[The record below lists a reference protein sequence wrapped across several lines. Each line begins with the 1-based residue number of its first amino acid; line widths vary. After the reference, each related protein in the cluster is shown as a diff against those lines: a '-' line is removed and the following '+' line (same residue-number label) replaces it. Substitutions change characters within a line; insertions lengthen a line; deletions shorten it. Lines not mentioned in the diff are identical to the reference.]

1 MGWRTAMIQVAK
13 VVVDVPSKGTDRPFD
28 YLVPEELIG
37 EVQLGSR
44 VEVPFGPRKILG
56 YVVGISLSSSA
67 QKLKNIL
74 DVKDILPPLTQELL
88 QLGQAMAEEY
98 FCHTI
103 TAFQSM
109 IPAVLKG
116 KYQKKI
122 HLGSKDIP
130 FDGAAEGLQQLLEK
144 KSSCSYEEAEQLVGR
159 AVLRKLIQNQSVLVE
174 EHVGDRVTKERI
186 SWVRLIDQV
195 DIRMIPARA
204 KKQHEVMQYLLN
216 DLKEIPL
223 PTLLAATGANRQTV
237 KALEE
242 RGMVRIEEREQYRD
256 PYRNASFVP
265 SVPLAL
271 TEEQQKAYETITK
284 PIKEEQYETILLHG
298 VTGSGKTEIYLQSI
312 EEVLNK
318 EKEAIVLVPEISL
331 TPQMVDRF
339 KGRFGDKVAVL
350 HSRLSAGERYDE
362 WRKIRRGEVQV
373 AIGARSAIF
382 APFTNLGL
390 IIIDEEH
397 ESSYKQEES
406 PRYHARE
413 IARWRAQF
421 HQAAVVLGSATPSLE
436 SYFHARTNVYSWV
449 TLQERVQGRPFP
461 TIKTVDM
468 REELKSGNRT
478 MFSKDLTTSIQETIS
493 RGEQVVLFLNRRGYA
508 TFVLCRSCG
517 EVANCEHCDIA
528 LTYHHTNRTV
538 RCHYCGYTENVP
550 TSCPNCQSE
559 HIRHFGTGTQKVEE
573 ELGKHFPG
581 IRVIRMDMDTTS
593 KKGSHERLLRSFGEG
608 EADILLG
615 TQMIAKGLDFPKVT
629 LVGVIAADSML
640 HLPDFRSVERTYQL
654 LTQVSGRAGRHEQPG
669 KVIIQTYQEDHYSI
683 QMVANHESETF
694 YRKELLLR
702 KQHHYP
708 PFCGLFTITIS
719 HTDRVLAMKRAV
731 EIANLLKGNNG
742 YEVLGPVAPS
752 VSKIKDR
759 HRIQVMVKYTH
770 DFEVIREIQS
780 KWRTIEEW
788 PKDKELRIQI
798 DRDGEIG
805 VSANVHTQ
813 HREIS
818 RSHS

>member
-1 MGWRTAMIQVAK
+1 MIQVAK
-13 VVVDVPSKGTDRPFD
+13 VVVDVPSKGTNRPFD

-37 EVQLGSR
+37 EVQIGSR

-56 YVVGISLSSSA
+56 YVIGITLSSPSK
-67 QKLKNIL
+67 KLKNIL
-74 DVKDILPPLTQELL
+74 DVKDILPPLTQELIR
-88 QLGQAMAEEY
+88 LGQAMADEY

-116 KYQKKI
+116 KYQKKVI
-122 HLGSKDIP
+122 LGTNTLNVDKEIEP
-130 FDGAAEGLQQLLEK
+130 LRQLLENK
-144 KSSCSYEEAEQLVGR
+144 ISCSFEEAEQLVGR
-159 AVLRKLIQNQSVLVE
+159 PALRKSIQYGHIEVE

-186 SWVRLIDQV
+186 SWVKVKRTDVLE
-195 DIRMIPARA
+195 IPKRA
-204 KKQHEVMQYLLN
+204 KKQLEVMQYLLQN
-216 DLKEIPL
+216 HEEIAL
-223 PTLLAATGANRQTV
+223 PTLLAKTGASRQTV
-237 KALEE
+237 KSLAE
-242 RGMVRIEEREQYRD
+242 RGLVQIEEREQYRD
-256 PYRNASFVP
+256 PYRDATFQP
-265 SVPLAL
+265 TVPLAL
-271 TEEQQKAYETITK
+271 TVEQQQAFDTVKK
-284 PIKEEQYETILLHG
+284 PIEQEQYQTILLHG

-312 EEVLNK
+312 EEVLQRGR
-318 EKEAIVLVPEISL
+318 EAIVLVPEISL

-339 KGRFGDKVAVL
+339 KGRFGEKVAVL

-382 APFTNLGL
+382 APFTRLGL
-390 IIIDEEH
+390 VIIDEEH

-421 HQAAVVLGSATPSLE
+421 HQATVVLGSATPSLE
-436 SYFHARTNVYSWV
+436 SYFHARTDVYSWV
-449 TLQERVQGRPFP
+449 TLKERVKGRPFP
-461 TIKTVDM
+461 TVETVDM
-468 REELKSGNRT
+468 REELKQGNRT
-478 MFSKDLTTSIQETIS
+478 MFSKALTLAIQKTIA

-538 RCHYCGYTENVP
+538 RCHYCGYTEKVP
-550 TSCPNCQSE
+550 TTCPKCQSE
-559 HIRHFGTGTQKVEE
+559 HVRHFGTGTQKVEK
-573 ELGKHFPG
+573 ELVKHFPG
-581 IRVIRMDMDTTS
+581 VRVIRMDMDTTS

-629 LVGVIAADSML
+629 LVGVIAADTML
-640 HLPDFRSVERTYQL
+640 KLPDFRAVERTYQL

-683 QMVANHESETF
+683 QMVANHESEAF

-731 EIANLLKGNNG
+731 EIANVLKGNRD

-752 VSKIKDR
+752 ISKIKDR
-759 HRIQVMVKYTH
+759 HRIQVMVKYPN
-770 DFEVIREIQS
+770 DQEIIREIQS
-780 KWRTIEEW
+780 KWKTVEEW
-788 PKDKELRIQI
+788 PRDKELRMQI

-813 HREIS
+813 HREVS
-818 RSHS
+818 RSHT

>member
-1 MGWRTAMIQVAK
+1 MIQVAK

-28 YLVPEELIG
+28 YLVPENLIG
-37 EVQLGSR
+37 EVKLGSR

-56 YVVGISLSSSA
+56 YVVGLTLSA
-67 QKLKNIL
+67 PTQKLKNIL

-122 HLGSKDIP
+122 YLGTVDALVDLDIEP
-130 FDGAAEGLQQLLEK
+130 LVQLLEK
-144 KSSCSYEEAEQLVGR
+144 KRSCTFEEAEETVGR
-159 AVLRKLIQNQSVLVE
+159 PTLRKAIQSKIVLVE

-186 SWVRLIDQV
+186 AWVRLKHTNME
-195 DIRMIPARA
+195 DIPKRA
-204 KKQHEVMQYLLN
+204 KKQLEVMQYLMEHPK
-216 DLKEIPL
+216 DIPL
-223 PTLLAATGANRQTV
+223 ATLLSETGANRQTV

-242 RGMVRIEEREQYRD
+242 RGMIQLEDREQYRD
-256 PYRNASFVP
+256 PYRNATFVP
-265 SVPLAL
+265 TVPLEL
-271 TEEQQKAYETITK
+271 TDEQQQAFDTITK
-284 PIKEEQYETILLHG
+284 PIEEGHYQTVLLHG

-312 EEVLNK
+312 EKVLQQN
-318 EKEAIVLVPEISL
+318 KEAIVLVPEISL

-382 APFTNLGL
+382 APFMKLGL

-421 HQAAVVLGSATPSLE
+421 HQATLILGSATPSLE
-436 SYFHARTNVYSWV
+436 SYFHARTNAYAWV
-449 TLQERVQGRPFP
+449 TLNERVKGRPFP
-461 TIKTVDM
+461 KVETVDM
-468 REELKSGNRT
+468 REELKQGNRT
-478 MFSKDLTTSIQETIS
+478 MFSKALTTSIQETIA

-517 EVANCEHCDIA
+517 EVANCDHCDIA

-538 RCHYCGYTENVP
+538 RCHYCGYTEQVP
-550 TSCPNCQSE
+550 TTCPKCQSE

-573 ELGKHFPG
+573 ELSKHFPG

-608 EADILLG
+608 EADVLLG

-629 LVGVIAADSML
+629 LVGVIAADTML
-640 HLPDFRSVERTYQL
+640 NLPDFRSVERTYQL

-683 QMVANHESETF
+683 QMVANHESESF

-708 PFCGLFTITIS
+708 PFCGLFTITVS
-719 HTDRVLAMKRAV
+719 HVDRVLAMKYAV
-731 EIANLLKGNNG
+731 DITNVLKENAV
-742 YEVLGPVAPS
+742 YEVLGPVAPT

-759 HRIQVMVKYTH
+759 HRIQVMVKYPQ
-770 DFEVIREIQS
+770 DPEIIKGIQT
-780 KWRTIEEW
+780 KWKTIESW

-805 VSANVHTQ
+805 VITNVHTK
-813 HREIS
+813 HREVS

>member
-1 MGWRTAMIQVAK
+1 MIQVAK

-28 YLVPEELIG
+28 YLVPPEFIG
-37 EVQLGSR
+37 EVQIGSR
-44 VEVPFGPRKILG
+44 VEVPFGPRKIIG
-56 YVVGISLSSSA
+56 YVIGLTLSSPNE
-67 QKLKNIL
+67 KLKRIL
-74 DVKDILPPLTQELL
+74 DVKDILPPLTQELI

-116 KYQKKI
+116 KYQKKVYF
-122 HLGSKDIP
+122 GSNETA
-130 FDGAAEGLQQLLEK
+130 FDEESKPLYQVLKEK
-144 KSSCSYEEAEQLVGR
+144 TFCSFDQAEQLIGR
-159 AVLRKLIQNQSVLVE
+159 PALRKLIQHGKIRVE

-186 SWVRLIDQV
+186 SWVKVKNADLQLI
-195 DIRMIPARA
+195 PKRA
-204 KKQHEVMQYLLN
+204 KKQAEVMQYLLQGEA
-216 DLKEIPL
+216 EIPL
-223 PTLLAATGANRQTV
+223 PTLLAQTGASRQAV
-237 KALEE
+237 NALVE
-242 RGMVRIEEREQYRD
+242 RGLVQIEEKEQYRD
-256 PYRNASFVP
+256 PYRDVTFQP
-265 SVPLAL
+265 TVPLVL
-271 TEEQQKAYETITK
+271 TSEQQQAFDTIKT
-284 PIKEEQYETILLHG
+284 PIKTGQYQTILLHG
-298 VTGSGKTEIYLQSI
+298 VTGSGKTEIYLQTI
-312 EEVLNK
+312 EEVLQQG
-318 EKEAIVLVPEISL
+318 KEAIVLVPEISL
-331 TPQMVDRF
+331 TPQMVERF
-339 KGRFGDKVAVL
+339 KGRFGEKVAVL

-382 APFTNLGL
+382 APFTKLGL

-436 SYFHARTNVYSWV
+436 SYFHARTGVYKWV
-449 TLQERVQGRPFP
+449 TLKERVQGRPFP
-461 TIKTVDM
+461 TVETVDM
-468 REELKSGNRT
+468 REELKQGNRT
-478 MFSKDLTTSIQETIS
+478 MFSRALTAAIQETIA

-517 EVANCEHCDIA
+517 EVSSCEHCDIA
-528 LTYHHTNRTV
+528 LTYHHTNRTL
-538 RCHYCGYTENVP
+538 RCHYCGYTEKVP
-550 TSCPNCQSE
+550 AICPKCQSE

-573 ELGKHFPG
+573 ELAKHFPG

-608 EADILLG
+608 EADVLLG

-629 LVGVIAADSML
+629 LVGVIAADTML
-640 HLPDFRSVERTYQL
+640 NLPDFRAVERTYQL

-683 QMVANHESETF
+683 QMVAKHESEAF
-694 YRKELLLR
+694 YRRELLLR

-719 HTDRVLAMKRAV
+719 HIDRVLAMKRAV
-731 EIANLLKGNNG
+731 EIANVLRGNSS

-759 HRIQVMVKYTH
+759 HRIQVIVKYPN
-770 DFEVIREIQS
+770 DQLIIREIQS
-780 KWRTIEEW
+780 KWKMTETW

-805 VSANVHTQ
+805 VNLNVHTQ
-813 HREIS
+813 NREVS
-818 RSHS
+818 RSHT

>member
-1 MGWRTAMIQVAK
+1 MIQVAK
-13 VVVDVPSKGTDRPFD
+13 VVVDVPSKGTNRPFD

-37 EVQLGSR
+37 EVQIGSR

-56 YVVGISLSSSA
+56 YVIGLTLSSPA

-74 DVKDILPPLTQELL
+74 DVKDILPPLTQELV

-109 IPAVLKG
+109 IPSVLKG
-116 KYQKKI
+116 KYQKKVY
-122 HLGSKDIP
+122 LGLESKS
-130 FDGAAEGLQQLLEK
+130 FDKKIESLYQLLEK
-144 KSSCSYEEAEQLVGR
+144 KISCSFEEAERLVGR
-159 AVLRKLIQNQSVLVE
+159 QALRKSIQDGILKVE

-186 SWVRLIDQV
+186 SWVKVKSADLQE
-195 DIRMIPARA
+195 IPKRA
-204 KKQHEVMQYLLN
+204 KKQVEVMQFLLQ
-216 DLKEIPL
+216 DHPEVPL
-223 PTLLAATGANRQTV
+223 STLLAQTGANRQTV
-237 KALEE
+237 KALAE
-242 RGMVRIEEREQYRD
+242 RGLVLIEEREQYRD
-256 PYRNASFVP
+256 PYRDATFEP
-265 SVPLAL
+265 TIPLEL
-271 TEEQQKAYETITK
+271 TAEQQQAFNTIKK
-284 PIKEEQYETILLHG
+284 PIQEEQYESILLHG

-312 EEVLNK
+312 EEVLQRG
-318 EKEAIVLVPEISL
+318 KEAIVLVPEISL

-339 KGRFGDKVAVL
+339 KGRFGEKVAVL

-382 APFTNLGL
+382 APFTKLGL
-390 IIIDEEH
+390 VIIDEEH

-436 SYFHARTNVYSWV
+436 SYFHARTNAYSWV
-449 TLQERVQGRPFP
+449 TLKERVKSRPFP
-461 TIKTVDM
+461 TVETVDM
-468 REELKSGNRT
+468 REELKQGNRT
-478 MFSKDLTTSIQETIS
+478 MFSRALTTSIQETIA
-493 RGEQVVLFLNRRGYA
+493 RGQQVVLFLNRRGYA

-538 RCHYCGYTENVP
+538 RCHYCGYTEKVP
-550 TSCPNCQSE
+550 TTCPKCQSE

-573 ELGKHFPG
+573 ELTKHFPG
-581 IRVIRMDMDTTS
+581 VRVIRMDMDTTS

-608 EADILLG
+608 KADILLG

-629 LVGVIAADSML
+629 LVGVIAADTML
-640 HLPDFRSVERTYQL
+640 NLPDFRAVERTYQL

-683 QMVANHESETF
+683 QMVSQHESEAF

-708 PFCGLFTITIS
+708 PFCGLFTITVS
-719 HTDRVLAMKRAV
+719 HIDRVLAMKRAV
-731 EIANLLKGNNG
+731 DISNVLKGNPN

-759 HRIQVMVKYTH
+759 HRIQVMVKYPNDH
-770 DFEVIREIQS
+770 EIIGEIQS
-780 KWRTIEEW
+780 KWKIVEGW

-805 VSANVHTQ
+805 VNTNVYTQ
-813 HREIS
+813 HREVS

>member
-1 MGWRTAMIQVAK
+1 MNQVAK
-13 VVVDVPSKGTDRPFD
+13 VVVDVPSKGTNRPYD
-28 YLVPEELIG
+28 YLVPEKLIG
-37 EVQLGSR
+37 EVQIGSR

-56 YVVGISLSSSA
+56 YVISLTLSSPS

-74 DVKDILPPLTQELL
+74 DVKDILPPLTQELI
-88 QLGQAMAEEY
+88 QLGQAMADEY

-116 KYQKKI
+116 KYHKKVF
-122 HLGSKDIP
+122 LGENTITIDKEIEP
-130 FDGAAEGLQQLLEK
+130 LRQLLESK
-144 KSSCSYEEAEQLVGR
+144 LSCSFEEAEQLVGR
-159 AVLRKLIQNQSVLVE
+159 PALRKSIQRGHIEVE

-186 SWVRLIDQV
+186 SWVKAMRTDVQE
-195 DIRMIPARA
+195 IPKRA
-204 KKQHEVMQYLLN
+204 KKQLEVMQYLLREN
-216 DLKEIPL
+216 KEIAL
-223 PTLLAATGANRQTV
+223 PTLLAETGAGRQTV
-237 KALEE
+237 KSLAE
-242 RGMVRIEEREQYRD
+242 RGLVQIEEREQYRD
-256 PYRNASFVP
+256 PYRDTIFQP
-265 SVPLAL
+265 TVPLAL
-271 TEEQQKAYETITK
+271 TTEQQQAFDTIKK
-284 PIKEEQYETILLHG
+284 PIEQEQYQTILLHG
-298 VTGSGKTEIYLQSI
+298 VTGSGKTEIYLQAI
-312 EEVLNK
+312 EEVLSLG
-318 EKEAIVLVPEISL
+318 KEAIVLVPEISL

-339 KGRFGDKVAVL
+339 KGRFGEKVAVL
-350 HSRLSAGERYDE
+350 HSRLSSGERYDE

-382 APFTNLGL
+382 APFTKLGL
-390 IIIDEEH
+390 VIIDEEH

-406 PRYHARE
+406 PRYHAKE

-421 HQAAVVLGSATPSLE
+421 HQATVVLGSATPSLE
-436 SYFHARTNVYSWV
+436 SYFHARTNAYNWV
-449 TLQERVQGRPFP
+449 TLKERVKGRPFP
-461 TIKTVDM
+461 TVETVDM
-468 REELKSGNRT
+468 REELKQGNRT
-478 MFSKDLTTSIQETIS
+478 MFSQALSASIQETIA

-538 RCHYCGYTENVP
+538 RCHYCGYTERVP
-550 TSCPNCQSE
+550 TTCPKCQSE

-573 ELGKHFPG
+573 ELVKHFPG
-581 IRVIRMDMDTTS
+581 VRVIRMDMDTTS
-593 KKGSHERLLRSFGEG
+593 RKGSHERLLRSFGEG

-629 LVGVIAADSML
+629 LVGVIAADTML
-640 HLPDFRSVERTYQL
+640 NLPDFRAVERTYQL
-654 LTQVSGRAGRHEQPG
+654 LTQVSGRAGRHEHPG

-683 QMVANHESETF
+683 QMVAAHESEAF

-708 PFCGLFTITIS
+708 PFCGLFTITVS

-731 EIANLLKGNNG
+731 EIADLLKGNPD

-759 HRIQVMVKYTH
+759 HRIQVMVKYPNKH
-770 DFEVIREIQS
+770 EVIQEIQS
-780 KWRTIEEW
+780 KWKTVEDW
-788 PKDKELRIQI
+788 PRDKELRIQI

-805 VSANVHTQ
+805 VNANVNTQ
-813 HREIS
+813 HREVS